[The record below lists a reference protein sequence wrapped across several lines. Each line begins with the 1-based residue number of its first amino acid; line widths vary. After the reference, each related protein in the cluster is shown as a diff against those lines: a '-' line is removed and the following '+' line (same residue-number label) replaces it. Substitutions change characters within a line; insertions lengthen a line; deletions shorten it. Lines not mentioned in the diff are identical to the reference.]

1 MVKNKMISIS
11 VNLDQRSIDEARQ
24 ILRAIPKGWPRA
36 AHRALTRTANSARTK
51 LGRLMAARMGSK
63 VGDTKKLIY
72 LHYPSFENLRA
83 TLEVSK
89 MGKQMIKLDA
99 QQDQTGVSYKPSFG
113 GARQLIP
120 HAFIATGEV
129 RGKQVWLRSRY
140 RIGRVK
146 EIVNNKGRLMEAMYI
161 MKEPSIWRF
170 VKKEDMD
177 QVQKEGEV
185 NLKKNIEHE
194 VTVQLNRWANKRKF

>member
-1 MVKNKMISIS
+1 MISIS
-11 VNLDQRSIDEARQ
+11 VNLDNKSIEEAKH

-89 MGKQMIKLDA
+89 MGRPMIELDA
-99 QQDQTGVSYKPSFG
+99 QQNKTGVTYKPSFG

-120 HAFIATGEV
+120 HAFIATGDV
-129 RGKQVWLRSRY
+129 RGRQVWLRSRF

-146 EIVNNKGRLMEAMYI
+146 QIVNSKGRLMEAMYI

-194 VTVQLNRWANKRKF
+194 VNYQLQKWANK